1 MPVEISN
8 GIGTIGDAHSNPNAS
23 RVDLLYNP
31 LRVNMSSIDR
41 TDLGAGRPITMH
53 AGDRKK
59 MHLHIGIGSFY
70 FGDQIHPELCPSQF
84 GLLFTYGGNIILL
97 AAGHHTSL
105 TAGAFIQINHHSPT
119 VHINL
124 VSVIRVACPYIKF

>member
-8 GIGTIGDAHSNPNAS
+8 GIGTIGDAHSNPNTTRINLS
-23 RVDLLYNP
+23 HNP
-31 LRVNMSSIDR
+31 FGILVSCCDR
-41 TDLGAGRPITMH
+41 TDLGAWRPITMH

-59 MHLHIGIGSFY
+59 MHLHIGIDSFY
-70 FGDQIHPELCPSQF
+70 FGDQIHPELCPSEF

-97 AAGHHTSL
+97 TAGHHTSL
-105 TAGAFIQINHHSPT
+105 TACAFIQINHHSPT

-124 VSVIRVACPYIKF
+124 VSVISLIVF